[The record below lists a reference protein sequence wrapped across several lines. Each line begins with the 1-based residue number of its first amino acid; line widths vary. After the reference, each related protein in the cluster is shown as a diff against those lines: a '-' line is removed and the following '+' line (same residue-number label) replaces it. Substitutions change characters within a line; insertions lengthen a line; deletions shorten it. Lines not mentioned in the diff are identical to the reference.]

1 MSRGNYLNQNLPAYV
16 PHDQASEAARQL
28 AEYNPNVYTG
38 ASARSL
44 ESAAGDALE
53 EVAGH
58 RGTRSLRLMIAKL
71 ALAFHAGNIDHVKQQ
86 IATQE

>member
-1 MSRGNYLNQNLPAYV
+1 MKRGNYLNQNLPAYV

-38 ASARSL
+38 ASPRSL
-44 ESAAGDALE
+44 EDAAGDALE

-58 RGTRSLRLMIAKL
+58 RGTRSLRLMVAKL
-71 ALAFHAGNIDHVKQQ
+71 ALAFHAGNIDQVKQQ